1 MIHTSRAIPPAKSLE
16 APLIVDEDC
25 DPSEPSSLQFGP
37 DGERGALAGAGL
49 GAALLSMSGYEKTQ
63 EPYVYDYA
71 ATRPNQ
77 EQSYPSFAQPSFA
90 SQYSGPQA
98 RQSHGPSS
106 SEQMPF
112 ISAPQLEARDVTY
125 QAPYPSYIDA
135 RSRHLPEITQYSPS
149 KALHGAKL
157 TVGIRT
163 TYDLS
168 ITSPAIY
175 LSIMIGHKRCNANWA
190 KLDTR
195 DGPYF
200 HYQVTTEIPPFDA
213 AGYMDGQMPLLLNVD
228 DEYGQ
233 SLGVVEVGDFT
244 YDDASSYQSYS
255 SSSPQDVSR
264 KRKISAESTDYMR
277 SPPKRTS
284 SQQFLPQRTS
294 RAPSVYS
301 NTPSS
306 DSPYLQTGP
315 ATSYAYPGTY
325 DRTQS
330 QTRSY
335 SSQYQQQP
343 QKLSYQ
349 YSPALSVIQGP
360 VKSSSYAPYGSSPSQ
375 SLRSPSLYSTQMLG
389 RSQTMPSPS
398 SLANPPLIRTSTL
411 QPSGAVPGASQA
423 FNPYAM
429 YPNSK
434 ANLKIEGDL
443 DTMAED
449 WSREEWDAK
458 RRLVQFRRSQSGS
471 TITTTFKAVSPE
483 DRTPHSICISCIWW
497 EEKQEC
503 FVTSVDTIYLL
514 ESLVAVRFTV
524 EEKNRIRR
532 NLEGFRPLTVSKAK
546 AESEEFFKVIMGFPN
561 PKPRNIEKDVKV
573 FPWKILSHA
582 LKKIIGKY
590 SASYSSTAGA
600 LPTPVASYGA
610 GGHSDTGAELRH
622 TASPRSASSTAAAAS
637 SVYPSGMTSTALS
650 PNLKTSAGLGQSAGP
665 PDLRVSVP
673 QLGTG
678 GSSLGQWGTA
688 QHAPPP
694 QYSTGLSAGAGR
706 SSWDFAAY
714 IEASPAGSTT
724 LPGGQALQLQ
734 RTDMG
739 GEGVQGSV
747 AGPEAYQ
754 QYGQRTSRS

>member
-16 APLIVDEDC
+16 APIIVDEDC
-25 DPSEPSSLQFGP
+25 DPSEPLSLQFGQ
-37 DGERGALAGAGL
+37 DGGRGALAGAGL

-63 EPYVYDYA
+63 EPYVY
-71 ATRPNQ
+71 
-77 EQSYPSFAQPSFA
+77 
-90 SQYSGPQA
+90 
-98 RQSHGPSS
+98 
-106 SEQMPF
+106 
-112 ISAPQLEARDVTY
+112 
-125 QAPYPSYIDA
+125 
-135 RSRHLPEITQYSPS
+135 
-149 KALHGAKL
+149 ALHGAKL
-157 TVGIRT
+157 FVYIHT
-163 TYDLS
+163 TYDL
-168 ITSPAIY
+168 TTQPRQFF
-175 LSIMIGHKRCNANWA
+175 SIMFGNKRCEATYTKDNRPGA
-190 KLDTR
+190 
-195 DGPYF
+195 PYF
-200 HYQVTTEIPPFDA
+200 GYAVATEIPPFDST
-213 AGYMDGQMPLLLNVD
+213 GYIEGQMPLLLNVD
-228 DEYGQ
+228 DEFGN

-255 SSSPQDVSR
+255 SASPQDISR

-284 SQQFLPQRTS
+284 SQQFLAQRTS
-294 RAPSVYS
+294 RDPSIYS

-315 ATSYAYPGTY
+315 TTSYAYGSY
-325 DRTQS
+325 DRSQPQS
-330 QTRSY
+330 RSY
-335 SSQYQQQP
+335 SAQYQQPAP

-349 YSPALSVIQGP
+349 YSPGLSVVQGP
-360 VKSSSYAPYGSSPSQ
+360 VKSSNYASYASAGQ
-375 SLRSPSLYSTQMLG
+375 SLRSPSLYSTQILG
-389 RSQTMPSPS
+389 RSQAMPSPS
-398 SLANPPLIRTSTL
+398 SLSNPPLIRTSTL
-411 QPSGAVPGASQA
+411 QPSGAVPGAAQA

-434 ANLKIEGDL
+434 ATLKIEGDL

-458 RRLVQFRRSQSGS
+458 RRLVQFRRTQAGS

-483 DRTPHSICISCIWW
+483 DRAPHSICISCIWW
-497 EEKQEC
+497 AEKQEC

-514 ESLVAVRFTV
+514 ESLVSVRFTV

-573 FPWKILSHA
+573 FPWKILAHA

-600 LPTPVASYGA
+600 LPTPVASYGGA
-610 GGHSDTGAELRH
+610 GHSDTELRH
-622 TASPRSASSTAAAAS
+622 TASPRSASSSAAS
-637 SVYPSGMTSTALS
+637 SAYPSGMTSTTLS
-650 PNLKTSAGLGQSAGP
+650 PSIKSSAGLAQSAGP
-665 PDLRVSVP
+665 PEMRVSVP
-673 QLGTG
+673 HLGSG
-678 GSSLGQWGTA
+678 GSSLGQWGAA
-688 QHAPPP
+688 QHAPP

-706 SSWDFAAY
+706 NASWDFATY
-714 IEASPAGSTT
+714 IEASPAGTTT

-739 GEGVQGSV
+739 SEGVQGSV

>member
-16 APLIVDEDC
+16 APIIVDEDC
-25 DPSEPSSLQFGP
+25 DPSEPLSLQFGQ

-90 SQYSGPQA
+90 SQYSSAQA

-125 QAPYPSYIDA
+125 QPPYTSYIDA
-135 RSRHLPEITQYSPS
+135 RSRHLPQVTSYSP
-149 KALHGAKL
+149 KQALHGAKL
-157 TVGIRT
+157 FVYIHT
-163 TYDLS
+163 TYDL
-168 ITSPAIY
+168 TTQPRQFF
-175 LSIMIGHKRCNANWA
+175 SIMFGNKRCEATYTKDNRPGA
-190 KLDTR
+190 
-195 DGPYF
+195 PYF
-200 HYQVTTEIPPFDA
+200 GYAVATEIPPFDST
-213 AGYMDGQMPLLLNVD
+213 GYIEGQMPLLLNVD
-228 DEYGQ
+228 DEFGN

-255 SSSPQDVSR
+255 SASPQDISR

-284 SQQFLPQRTS
+284 SQQFLAQRTS
-294 RAPSVYS
+294 RDPSIYS

-306 DSPYLQTGP
+306 DSPYLQAGP
-315 ATSYAYPGTY
+315 TTSYAYGSY
-325 DRTQS
+325 DRNQPQS
-330 QTRSY
+330 RSY
-335 SSQYQQQP
+335 SAQYQQPAP

-349 YSPALSVIQGP
+349 YSPGLSVVQGP
-360 VKSSSYAPYGSSPSQ
+360 VKSSNYASYASAGQ
-375 SLRSPSLYSTQMLG
+375 SLRSPSLYSTQILG
-389 RSQTMPSPS
+389 RSQAMPSPS
-398 SLANPPLIRTSTL
+398 SLSNPPLIRTSTL
-411 QPSGAVPGASQA
+411 QPSGAVPGAAQA

-434 ANLKIEGDL
+434 ATLKIEGDL
-443 DTMAED
+443 DTMAEE

-458 RRLVQFRRSQSGS
+458 RRLVQFRRTQAGS

-483 DRTPHSICISCIWW
+483 DRAPHSICISCIWW
-497 EEKQEC
+497 AEKQEC

-514 ESLVAVRFTV
+514 ESLVSVRFTV

-573 FPWKILSHA
+573 FPWKILAHA

-590 SASYSSTAGA
+590 LAVCE
-600 LPTPVASYGA
+600 LLVD
-610 GGHSDTGAELRH
+610 GGRAAYARSQLRGRWTLRH
-622 TASPRSASSTAAAAS
+622 GAAAHGIPSVGIELS
-637 SVYPSGMTSTALS
+637 SVVRLPVRH
-650 PNLKTSAGLGQSAGP
+650 
-665 PDLRVSVP
+665 DLDD
-673 QLGTG
+673 TI
-678 GSSLGQWGTA
+678 A
-688 QHAPPP
+688 
-694 QYSTGLSAGAGR
+694 
-706 SSWDFAAY
+706 
-714 IEASPAGSTT
+714 
-724 LPGGQALQLQ
+724 
-734 RTDMG
+734 
-739 GEGVQGSV
+739 
-747 AGPEAYQ
+747 
-754 QYGQRTSRS
+754 